1 MVCYNASLV
10 SSTTKFDIKKRTI
23 DAKFFRLHKI
33 GNRKKE
39 LTLKYR

>member
-10 SSTTKFDIKKRTI
+10 SATTNFDIKTI
-23 DAKFFRLHKI
+23 DANFFRLHKI